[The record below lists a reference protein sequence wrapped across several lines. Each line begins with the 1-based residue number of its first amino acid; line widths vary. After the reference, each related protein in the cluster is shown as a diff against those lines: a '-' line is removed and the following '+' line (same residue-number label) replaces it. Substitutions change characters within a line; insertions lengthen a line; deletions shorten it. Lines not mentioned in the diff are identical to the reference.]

1 MSVMASLKRMR
12 YARKTHRT
20 LLACRAI
27 RYERKPKGNAVP
39 VIEPN
44 GVALPTIGREDQERC
59 EELLQRWMVALNS
72 YDAAGMKSVMRFPH
86 VRLAENRVAVY
97 QDDDNPM
104 DLFARLRQQHGW
116 HHSAWNEIKLVQS
129 SPTKAH
135 YAVQYTRYH
144 EDGSVLSVC
153 DSLYIFTCVDGD
165 WKLQGRSSF
174 GA

>member
-1 MSVMASLKRMR
+1 M
-12 YARKTHRT
+12 
-20 LLACRAI
+20 
-27 RYERKPKGNAVP
+27 P
-39 VIEPN
+39 VTEPN
-44 GVALPTIGREDQERC
+44 GVALPTISRKDQEHC

-72 YDAAGMKSVMRFPH
+72 YDAVGMKSVMRFRMCGSLRTASRYTKLTIIQWICS
-86 VRLAENRVAVY
+86 RL
-97 QDDDNPM
+97 
-104 DLFARLRQQHGW
+104 LRQQHGW

>member
-1 MSVMASLKRMR
+1 M
-12 YARKTHRT
+12 
-20 LLACRAI
+20 
-27 RYERKPKGNAVP
+27 P
-39 VIEPN
+39 VNEPTDE
-44 GVALPTIGREDQERC
+44 VALPTISREDQERC

-86 VRLAENRVAVY
+86 MRLAENRVAIY
-97 QDDDNPM
+97 QADDNPM

-135 YAVQYTRYH
+135 YAVQYARYR

>member
-1 MSVMASLKRMR
+1 
-12 YARKTHRT
+12 
-20 LLACRAI
+20 
-27 RYERKPKGNAVP
+27 
-39 VIEPN
+39 
-44 GVALPTIGREDQERC
+44 
-59 EELLQRWMVALNS
+59 MVALNS
-72 YDAAGMKSVMRFPH
+72 YDAPGMKSVMRFPH
-86 VRLAENRVAVY
+86 MRLAENRVVIY
-97 QDDDNPM
+97 QADDNPM

-135 YAVQYTRYH
+135 YAVQYTRYR

>member
-1 MSVMASLKRMR
+1 M
-12 YARKTHRT
+12 
-20 LLACRAI
+20 
-27 RYERKPKGNAVP
+27 P

-44 GVALPTIGREDQERC
+44 GVALPPISREDQERC

-72 YDAAGMKSVMRFPH
+72 YDATGMKSVMRFPH
-86 VRLAENRVAVY
+86 VRLAESRVAIY
-97 QDDDNPM
+97 QADDNPI
-104 DLFARLRQQHGW
+104 DLFTRLRQQHGW

-135 YAVQYTRYH
+135 YAVQYTRYR